1 VKLRERE
8 LWMSRVVNQ
17 NKQYNKY
24 VSDNNIN
31 PHMPIVHPHGV
42 RISSTTFMSAHL
54 YGTINRTS
62 L

>member
-1 VKLRERE
+1 
-8 LWMSRVVNQ
+8 MSRVVNQ